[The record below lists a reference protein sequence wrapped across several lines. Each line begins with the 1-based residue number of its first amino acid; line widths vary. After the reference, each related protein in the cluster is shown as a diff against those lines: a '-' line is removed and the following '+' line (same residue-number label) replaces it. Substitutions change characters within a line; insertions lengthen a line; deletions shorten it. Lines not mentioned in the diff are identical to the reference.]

1 MSNVLA
7 FVELTAAGAP
17 AGTTSSLLAAATKLG
32 TPVAVVVVA
41 PGGKEGGSA
50 GSLAADLGA
59 LGAARVVIAESADAA
74 SMLVAPAVAALEAAI
89 ADQKPIAVLVP
100 NTADGRETAARLAVR
115 TASTVLVDAVDVALK
130 GSDVVTTHSVF
141 GGSYTTES
149 STTGG
154 LVIATVRQG
163 SPEGRTPNAKPGVTS
178 LTVDVAG
185 TRAGVIES
193 VDVQSAE
200 SSRPDLRAAER
211 VVSGGRGLG
220 SQEKFVLVEQLADA
234 LGAAV
239 GASRAAVDA
248 GFVGQT
254 HQVGQTGVTVSPQ
267 LYVALGISGA
277 IQHRAGMQTA
287 GTVVAINKDADAPI
301 FDVADFGVVGDVFTV
316 VPALIAELESR
327 R

>member
-7 FVELTAAGAP
+7 LVELTAAGAP
-17 AGTTSSLLAAATKLG
+17 AGTTPSLLAAATKLG

-41 PGGKEGGSA
+41 PGKA
-50 GSLAADLGA
+50 GSLATDLGA
-59 LGAARVVIAESADAA
+59 LGAAHVMIAESADAN

-89 ADQKPIAVLVP
+89 ADQKPVAVLVP

-115 TASTVLVDAVDVALK
+115 TGSTVLVDAVDVALT
-130 GSDVVTTHSVF
+130 GSEVVTTHSVF
-141 GGSYTTES
+141 GGSFTTES
-149 STTGG
+149 KTIGG

-163 SPEGRTPNAKPGVTS
+163 SPEGRKPNAKPGVTTI
-178 LTVDVAG
+178 TVDTAG
-185 TRAGVIES
+185 ARAGVIDS
-193 VDVQSAE
+193 VNVNASE
-200 SSRPDLRAAER
+200 SSRPDLRGAER
-211 VVSGGRGLG
+211 VVAGGRGLG
-220 SQEKFVLVEQLADA
+220 SEDKFVLVEQLADA

-239 GASRAAVDA
+239 GASRAAVDS
-248 GFVGQT
+248 GFIAQT

-277 IQHRAGMQTA
+277 IQHRAGMQTS
-287 GTVVAINKDADAPI
+287 GTIVAINKDADAPI

-316 VPALIAELESR
+316 VPALISELESR

>member
-7 FVELTAAGAP
+7 FVELTAAGTP
-17 AGTTSSLLAAATKLG
+17 AGTTPSLLAAATKIG
-32 TPVAVVVVA
+32 TPVAVIVVA
-41 PGGKEGGSA
+41 PGAA
-50 GSLAADLGA
+50 GNLPTTLGE
-59 LGAARVVIAESADAA
+59 LGAAHVVVAESADASA
-74 SMLVAPAVAALEAAI
+74 VLVAPAVAALEAAI
-89 ADQKPIAVLVP
+89 AELNPSVVLLA
-100 NTADGRETAARLAVR
+100 NTADGREIAGRLAVR
-115 TASTVLVDAVDVALK
+115 KGSSVLVDAVDIAAK
-130 GSDVVTTHSVF
+130 GSDIVTTHSVF

-163 SPEGRTPNAKPGVTS
+163 SPEGRKPTAKPGVTTVS
-178 LTVDVAG
+178 VDVSG
-185 TRAGVIES
+185 TRAGVIDS
-193 VDVQSAE
+193 VEVQSSE

-220 SQEKFVLVEQLADA
+220 SEEKFVLVEQLADT

-248 GFVGQT
+248 GFIGQT

-287 GTVVAINKDADAPI
+287 GTIIAINKDADAPI

-316 VPALIAELESR
+316 VPALIAELEAR

>member
-17 AGTTSSLLAAATKLG
+17 AGTTPSLLAAATKIG
-32 TPVAVVVVA
+32 TPVAVVVVT
-41 PGGKEGGSA
+41 PGGKEGGDA

-59 LGAARVVIAESADAA
+59 LGAAHVVIAESADAA

-89 ADQKPIAVLVP
+89 VDQKPIAVLVP

-115 TASTVLVDAVDVALK
+115 TGSSVLVDAVDVALK

-149 STTGG
+149 SATGG

-163 SPEGRTPNAKPGVTS
+163 SPEGRTPNAKPGVTT

-185 TRAGVIES
+185 TRAGVIDS
-193 VDVQSAE
+193 TDVQSAE